1 MEATNIKYDFDS
13 SLKRIDEI
21 LDAENKSFDEKDNIP
36 SRETLT
42 YTNGFY
48 INCTAIFVDICDSSS
63 LTNKHNRPTLA
74 KIYRSYI
81 SEMVALLNGCDLTKE
96 VNINGDCVWCV
107 CDTPLKSDIDEI
119 FSLAAK
125 VCSLAD
131 ILNYKLSK
139 KGFETYEIGIG
150 IDYGRALMIK
160 SGYKGSQIN
169 DIVWMGDV
177 VNQACH
183 YSNLANRSLF
193 DHRVFLSNVIYL
205 NLNEKN
211 KKLCTKDTGR
221 DLYQA
226 NIVNIVMNNWLT
238 KQK

>member
-183 YSNLANRSLF
+183 YLSLI
-193 DHRVFLSNVIYL
+193 HI
-205 NLNEKN
+205 
-211 KKLCTKDTGR
+211 
-221 DLYQA
+221 
-226 NIVNIVMNNWLT
+226 
-238 KQK
+238 